1 LGALQPQALEGQEPL
16 REALSS
22 VGPVAVTHN
31 LLGARWSK
39 LAINCAISTLGTVAG
54 QPLGS
59 LMLDVRARR
68 LALEIITE
76 VSTVAAA
83 EGIVMERVPGLLDV
97 RWLALKAQPRDGRG
111 AINRATQWIS
121 RAIRHAFLLG
131 MGLRYR
137 RLRSSMLAAIER
149 SRPAAVNFLN
159 GEVVQHGDA
168 VGIDAKVNRAA
179 VAAVNDIAAGLKRPS
194 WQELGALYAATR

>member
-1 LGALQPQALEGQEPL
+1 VG
-16 REALSS
+16 S
-22 VGPVAVTHN
+22 VVLTQN
-31 LLGARWSK
+31 LMGARWSK
-39 LAINCAISTLGTVAG
+39 LAINCAISTLGTIAG
-54 QPLGS
+54 QPLGK

-76 VSTVAAA
+76 VSAVAAA
-83 EGIVMERVPGLLDV
+83 EGIAMERVPGMLDV
-97 RWLALKAQPRDGRG
+97 RLLALKTPRDDGRG
-111 AINRATQWIS
+111 AINRAPARWVS
-121 RAIRHAFLLG
+121 RAIRHALLLG

-168 VGIDAKVNRAA
+168 VGVDAKVNRAA
-179 VAAVNDIAAGLKRPS
+179 VAVVNDIAAGLKRPS
-194 WQELGALYAATR
+194 WQELASLYAATR